1 VSNLDEHPPAGP
13 AETLRLIEEQRA
25 AAIRGLAPHPMAFF
39 GPWGL
44 AWLLGFGVMFLRF
57 GPDGRVFL
65 PMPDWLPVVLL
76 FVLLAAAA
84 VASGVIAGRSYRHVY
99 GRSAVQGAMYGL
111 AWFIAFLGMGT
122 TLGRFDSALSDAD
135 TGLLWATVAIGL
147 TGSLHMAGGAIWRD
161 RTLFGLGVWTIAIN
175 IVGTAIGS
183 GWHSLVISLAGG
195 GAMLVLGLVLWAR
208 TRAAT

>member
-1 VSNLDEHPPAGP
+1 MSNLDEHPPAGP

-99 GRSAVQGAMYGL
+99 GRSAVQGAMYGF
-111 AWFIAFLGMGT
+111 AWFITFFGMGT
-122 TLGRFDSALSDAD
+122 T
-135 TGLLWATVAIGL
+135 
-147 TGSLHMAGGAIWRD
+147 LHMAGGAIWRD